1 MTAASVPVDAMRSSP
16 LWERIVRAVRAADD
30 RELWFAW
37 RVAFHRRFW
46 KDMGE
51 RSASA
56 VCHRHGVDHHD
67 VLRRLTAYEF
77 SAKRDKNVDLKELER
92 ELGQSKP

>member
-1 MTAASVPVDAMRSSP
+1 MTVASVPAGAMRSTP
-16 LWERIVRAVRAADD
+16 LWDRIVRAVRAADD

-37 RVAFHRRFW
+37 RIAFHRRFW
-46 KDMGE
+46 KDMGA

-56 VCHRHGVDHHD
+56 VCQQNGIDHHD

-77 SAKRDKNVDLKELER
+77 SAKRDKSVDLVELER
-92 ELGQSKP
+92 ELGQAK